1 MPDHI
6 FKCICY
12 CELYTHTQKK
22 KVENHY
28 STVLVQS
35 VKGKIAKVC
44 PKYTRI
50 SRKKE
55 GMSK

>member
-12 CELYTHTQKK
+12 CELYTHTKK